1 MKIVGKT
8 PARLVNEGDANQPA
22 EPTLNVEV
30 TIPLK
35 YVSIFGD
42 FLICHLNLGTNI
54 DLKSET
60 AQSKNNNLDYLIDL
74 TFRNINRLFVLSFK
88 NDNDG
93 PKRDSFYEY
102 YMSLLKLRILVQ

>member
-42 FLICHLNLGTNI
+42 FLICH
-54 DLKSET
+54 
-60 AQSKNNNLDYLIDL
+60 
-74 TFRNINRLFVLSFK
+74 
-88 NDNDG
+88 
-93 PKRDSFYEY
+93 
-102 YMSLLKLRILVQ
+102 